1 LFIFNLNMN
10 IFKYLIGLFLVL
22 NCNKIISQRIEY
34 TGGIN
39 RNRFYDFKN
48 DDNYHYYRS
57 DYEVGKGFSFG
68 FSVED
73 IRTDSIPMRLT
84 LNVSNYK
91 GTVNVADGYLNG
103 GSRSEFTANKYVIS
117 AGIYPLNFKYKKN
130 IHFNLGLQIDYL
142 IAQSIIGNHYYYHG
156 LEAEEKVSLTNTN
169 LYYYIDV
176 QRNIYF
182 GVALRIS
189 YDIPLPNDWFI
200 VPQYSFYFGLTKEFK
215 NIESNTNSLRHLFSL
230 GFSKLL

>member
-1 LFIFNLNMN
+1 M
-10 IFKYLIGLFLVL
+10 FKLLAVVFLFLF
-22 NCNKIISQRIEY
+22 CNQFFAQRIEY

-57 DYEVGKGFSFG
+57 DYGVGKGFSFG

-73 IRTDSIPMRLT
+73 IRIDSIPLRLT
-84 LNVSNYK
+84 LNISNYK

-103 GSRSEFTANKYVIS
+103 GSRSEFTSNKYVIS
-117 AGIYPLNFKYKKN
+117 AGIYPLNLKFQNKL
-130 IHFNLGLQIDYL
+130 HFNLGVQIDYL
-142 IAQSIIGNHYYYHG
+142 LAQSIIGYHYYFQG
-156 LEAEEKVSLTNTN
+156 LEPEEKVSLTNSN
-169 LYYYIDV
+169 LYSYIDV
-176 QRNIYF
+176 QRNVYF
-182 GVALRIS
+182 GVSSRIA

-200 VPQYSFYFGLTKEFK
+200 VPQYSFYFGLTNEFK
-215 NIESNTNSLRHLFSL
+215 NIESNTKSLRHLFSL